1 MRLMCR
7 ALAVLLAMLVY
18 TQLPAQEVKE
28 KLVEKFQELDLT
40 DAQEAKITSIR
51 EEGRPKI
58 EAAAK
63 SLSAIAREEADKVTA
78 LLTPAQKEK
87 LAELKEER
95 AEVRGEGLSEKVA
108 RLDELDLTD
117 TEMAQI
123 RAIRKEI
130 RPNVAKAMEQLKGTL
145 SEEQRTA
152 RDTALQAS
160 KSRAEVLAAMKLTD
174 DQKEKVRAVG
184 KEFRTS
190 VRDELQ
196 KLGDL
201 LDGQQKAKLA
211 ELKDERRED
220 VRDRR
225 AHRIANLKELNLT
238 EEQRTKIAEIRT
250 EYRPKVQEAG
260 NKLRAAVRD
269 EVRAIAEV
277 VKG

>member
-1 MRLMCR
+1 
-7 ALAVLLAMLVY
+7 
-18 TQLPAQEVKE
+18 
-28 KLVEKFQELDLT
+28 VERFQELDLT
-40 DAQEAKITSIR
+40 DAQEARIASIR

-63 SLSAIAREEADKVTA
+63 SLSAIAKEEADKVTA

-95 AEVRGEGLSEKVA
+95 AEVRGEGLSEKLA

-130 RPNVAKAMEQLKGTL
+130 RPNVAKAMEQLRGTL

-174 DQKEKVRAVG
+174 DQKEKIRAVG

-201 LDGQQKAKLA
+201 LDEQQKAKLV

-238 EEQRTKIAEIRT
+238 EDQRAKIAEIRK
-250 EYRPKVQEAG
+250 EYRPKVHEAG

-269 EVRAIAEV
+269 EVQAIAEV

>member
-1 MRLMCR
+1 MCR
-7 ALAVLLAMLVY
+7 ALAVLLAMLAY
-18 TQLPAQEVKE
+18 TQLPAQELKE
-28 KLVEKFQELDLT
+28 KLVERIQELDLT
-40 DAQEAKITSIR
+40 DEQEAKIADIR

-63 SLSAIAREEADKVTA
+63 NLGAIAREEADKVTA

-95 AEVRGEGLSEKVA
+95 VELRGEGLSEKAA

-123 RAIRKEI
+123 RAIRKEV
-130 RPNVAKAMEQLKGTL
+130 RPSVAKAMEQLRGTL

-152 RDTALQAS
+152 RDVALQAS
-160 KSRAEVLAAMKLTD
+160 KSRAQVLAAMKLTD
-174 DQKEKVRAVG
+174 DQKEKVREVG
-184 KEFRTS
+184 KQFRAS

-201 LDGQQKAKLA
+201 LDEQQKAKLV
-211 ELKDERRED
+211 ELKDERKED

-238 EEQRTKIAEIRT
+238 EDQRTKIAEIRT

>member
-7 ALAVLLAMLVY
+7 ALTVLLATLAY

-28 KLVEKFQELDLT
+28 KLVERIQELDLT
-40 DAQEAKITSIR
+40 DEQEAKIASIR

-63 SLSAIAREEADKVTA
+63 TLGAIAKEEADKVTA

-87 LAELKEER
+87 LAELKEGR
-95 AEVRGEGLSEKVA
+95 AELRGEGLSEKLA

-117 TEMAQI
+117 SEMAQV

-130 RPNVAKAMEQLKGTL
+130 RPNVAKAMEQLRGTL
-145 SEEQRTA
+145 TEEQRTA
-152 RDTALQAS
+152 REVALQAS
-160 KSRAEVLAAMKLTD
+160 KSRADVLAAMKLSD
-174 DQKEKVRAVG
+174 DQKQKVREVG
-184 KEFRTS
+184 KEFRAA

-196 KLGDL
+196 KLGGL
-201 LDGQQKAKLA
+201 LDEQQKAKLV
-211 ELKDERRED
+211 ELKDERKED

-238 EEQRTKIAEIRT
+238 EDQRTKIAEIRK
-250 EYRPKVQEAG
+250 EYRPKIQDAG

-269 EVRAIAEV
+269 EVQAIAEV

>member
-1 MRLMCR
+1 
-7 ALAVLLAMLVY
+7 
-18 TQLPAQEVKE
+18 
-28 KLVEKFQELDLT
+28 VEL
-40 DAQEAKITSIR
+40 
-51 EEGRPKI
+51 
-58 EAAAK
+58 
-63 SLSAIAREEADKVTA
+63 
-78 LLTPAQKEK
+78 
-87 LAELKEER
+87 
-95 AEVRGEGLSEKVA
+95 RGEGLSEKAA

-123 RAIRKEI
+123 RAIRKEV
-130 RPNVAKAMEQLKGTL
+130 RPSVAKAMEQLRGTL

-152 RDTALQAS
+152 RDVALQAS
-160 KSRAEVLAAMKLTD
+160 KSRAQVLAAMKLTD
-174 DQKEKVRAVG
+174 DQKEKVREVG
-184 KEFRTS
+184 KQFRAS

-201 LDGQQKAKLA
+201 LDEQQKAKLV
-211 ELKDERRED
+211 ELKDERKED

-238 EEQRTKIAEIRT
+238 EDQRTKIAEIRT

>member
-1 MRLMCR
+1 MCR

-130 RPNVAKAMEQLKGTL
+130 RPNLAKAMEQLKGTL

>member
-7 ALAVLLAMLVY
+7 ALPVLLAMLAY

-28 KLVEKFQELDLT
+28 KLVERFQELDLT

-51 EEGRPKI
+51 EESRPKV

-63 SLSAIAREEADKVTA
+63 SLSAIAKEEADKVTA

-95 AEVRGEGLSEKVA
+95 AEVRGEGLSEKLA

-117 TEMAQI
+117 AEMAQI

-130 RPNVAKAMEQLKGTL
+130 RPNVAKAMEQLRGTL
-145 SEEQRTA
+145 TEEQRTA
-152 RDTALQAS
+152 RDVALQAS
-160 KSRAEVLAAMKLTD
+160 KSRAEVLAAMKLSD
-174 DQKEKVRAVG
+174 DQKQKVREVG

-196 KLGDL
+196 KLGNL
-201 LDGQQKAKLA
+201 LDEQQKAKLV

-238 EEQRTKIAEIRT
+238 EDQRTKIAEIRT

-269 EVRAIAEV
+269 EVKAIAEV

>member
-1 MRLMCR
+1 MCR